1 MLMRAVWQDL
11 RYGLRMLAK
20 NPGFTAIAVLTLAL
34 GIGANTAIFSLVD
47 GILLQPLP
55 YASPEQL
62 VSVTGSYPRG
72 AFVAMREQV
81 RTLEVATY
89 AEGHEFNLTGQG
101 EPVRLAGTF
110 VSAELFSLLNA
121 LPEQGRTFYPG
132 EDLAGQDNYVIL
144 SHALWQQ
151 RFAGNPAIMGR
162 SIELEG
168 VNRQVVGVMPE
179 SFRFPSAKTELWI
192 PLHNDPR
199 AVFEYWA
206 GDFMPVIGRL
216 RRAVGIAEA
225 RAEIRTFQ
233 SRVFALFPWAM
244 PASWN
249 ADVSVVP
256 LQNGMVADVRVRLVL
271 LLAAVALVL
280 LIACANVANLTL
292 SRSATREKEINIR
305 FALGA
310 GRQRIARQLL
320 TESVLLASMG
330 GLLGLF
336 FASAGLSLLR
346 AALPAGTPRL
356 ADVDI
361 NWQVLAFTGGLAM
374 VTGLV
379 FGLAPAL
386 QSSRQGQVLSDA
398 LKSGGRGSVAFVSQR
413 LRSSLVA
420 GEVAFAVLLVIAA
433 GLLIR
438 SFWALSHV
446 NPGFR
451 AQQVVTARI
460 TPNESLCNDAA
471 RCLDFYR
478 DVLEQLRNSPGVAS
492 AALVNTLPLGG
503 RVSKRSLEVQDL
515 NSGEISPLFWLDIIT
530 PDYFRTMGISLLAGR
545 PFADS
550 DTTGAPVAIVS
561 AETARRFWPNKSAIG
576 KHVRLL
582 DEKEWRTI
590 VGVTEDVRA
599 YDLQQNVPN
608 WIRGTAYVPYNR
620 TATLETRRIP
630 ADMTAAIRM
639 TSDTAQAGA
648 MVRRVVTD
656 LNPQVP
662 VSEVK
667 TMSAVVSE
675 AVATPASTTSLFVA
689 FAGLALL
696 LGMIGIYGVLSFL
709 VSKRTREIGIRMA
722 LGAQRRDVLLLI
734 LKEGAKFSF
743 VGVVLGLAGA
753 FGVSRLLAS
762 QLYGVSATD
771 PITYAAVA
779 IAMSVVTLLACY
791 IPARRAMRIDPLVAL
806 RYE

>member
-1 MLMRAVWQDL
+1 MLMQTVSQDV

-55 YASPEQL
+55 YSRPEQL

-72 AFVAMREQV
+72 AFVAMRAQMH
-81 RTLEVATY
+81 TLDVATY

-101 EPVRLAGTF
+101 EPARLAGTF
-110 VSAELFSLLNA
+110 VSAELFSVLNTR
-121 LPEQGRTFYPG
+121 PEKGRTFYPG
-132 EDLAGQDNYVIL
+132 EDAAGQDNYVIL
-144 SHALWQQ
+144 SDALWKQ
-151 RFAGNPAIMGR
+151 RFAGDPTIIGR

-168 VNRQVVGVMPE
+168 VNRQVVGVMPG

-206 GDFMPVIGRL
+206 GDFMPVVGRL
-216 RRAVGIAEA
+216 RRDVGIAEA
-225 RAEIRTFQ
+225 GAEIRTFQ
-233 SRVFALFPWAM
+233 SRALALFPWPM

-249 ADVSVVP
+249 ADVNVVP
-256 LQNGMVADVRVRLVL
+256 LQSGMVADVRVRLVL
-271 LLAAVALVL
+271 LLAAVALVQ

-292 SRSATREKEINIR
+292 SRAATREKEINIR

-346 AALPAGTPRL
+346 AALPADTPRL
-356 ADVDI
+356 ADVYI
-361 NWQVLAFTGGLAM
+361 NWQVLLFTGGLAV
-374 VTGLV
+374 VTGLI

-386 QSSRQGQVLSDA
+386 QSSRQGQVLTDA
-398 LKSGGRGSVAFVSQR
+398 LKSGGRGSAVSVSQH

-460 TPNESLCNDAA
+460 TPNESFCSDAA

-478 DVLEQLRNSPGVAS
+478 DVLRQLRNSPGVTA

-503 RVSKRSLEVQDL
+503 RVSKRSLEVEDL
-515 NSGEISPLFWLDIIT
+515 NPGEISPLFWLDIIT
-530 PDYFRTMGISLLAGR
+530 PDYFSTMCISLLAGR
-545 PFADS
+545 AFTDS

-561 AETARRFWPNKSAIG
+561 AETARRFWPHESAVG

-590 VGVTEDVRA
+590 VGVTQEVRA
-599 YDLQQNVPN
+599 YDLQQDVPN

-630 ADMTAAIRM
+630 AEMTVAILM
-639 TSDTAQAGA
+639 ASDTTQAGA
-648 MVRRVVTD
+648 MLRRVVTE

-667 TMSAVVSE
+667 TMNAVVSE
-675 AVATPASTTSLFVA
+675 AVATPASTTSLFVT

-722 LGAQRRDVLLLI
+722 LGAQRRDVLLLVI
-734 LKEGAKFSF
+734 KEGAKFSS
-743 VGVVLGLAGA
+743 VGVVLGVAGA
-753 FGVSRLLAS
+753 FGVTRLLAS
-762 QLYGVSATD
+762 QLYGVSVTD

-779 IAMSVVTLLACY
+779 IVMTVVTLLACY

>member
-1 MLMRAVWQDL
+1 MLMPSVWQDL

-55 YASPEQL
+55 YAKPEQL

-72 AFVAMREQV
+72 AFVAMRAQV
-81 RTLEVATY
+81 RTLDVATY

-101 EPVRLAGTF
+101 EPVRLAGTL

-121 LPEQGRTFYPG
+121 RPEKGRTFYPG
-132 EDLAGQDNYVIL
+132 EDTAGQDNYVIL
-144 SHALWQQ
+144 SHALWAR
-151 RFAGNPAIMGR
+151 RFAGDPSIIGR

-179 SFRFPSAKTELWI
+179 NFRFPSAKTELWI

-216 RRAVGIAEA
+216 RRDAGIAQA

-244 PASWN
+244 PSSWN
-249 ADVSVVP
+249 ADVTVIA
-256 LQNGMVADVRVRLVL
+256 LQNGMVADVRVRLLL

-292 SRSATREKEINIR
+292 SRAATREKEINIR

-310 GRQRIARQLL
+310 ARQRIARQLL

-330 GLLGLF
+330 GLLGLL
-336 FASAGLSLLR
+336 FASAGVSLLR
-346 AALPAGTPRL
+346 AALPADTPRL
-356 ADVDI
+356 ADVHI
-361 NWQVLAFTGGLAM
+361 NWQVLVFTGGLAM
-374 VTGLV
+374 LTGLS

-386 QSSRQGQVLSDA
+386 QSSRRGQVLTDA
-398 LKSGGRGSVAFVSQR
+398 LKSGGRGSAVSVSQR

-438 SFWALSHV
+438 SFWALAHV

-460 TPNESLCNDAA
+460 TPNESYCSDAA

-492 AALVNTLPLGG
+492 AALVNTLPL
-503 RVSKRSLEVQDL
+503 
-515 NSGEISPLFWLDIIT
+515 FWLDIIT

-545 PFADS
+545 PFTDS
-550 DTTGAPVAIVS
+550 DTTGAPIAIVS
-561 AETARRFWPNKSAIG
+561 AETARRFWPNQSAVG
-576 KHVRLL
+576 RHVRLL

-608 WIRGTAYVPYNR
+608 WIRGTAYVPYNLS
-620 TATLETRRIP
+620 ATLETRRIP
-630 ADMTAAIRM
+630 AEMTVAMRM
-639 TSDTAQAGA
+639 ASDTRQAGA
-648 MVRRVVTD
+648 MLRRVVTD

-667 TMSAVVSE
+667 TMTAVVSE
-675 AVATPASTTSLFVA
+675 AVATPGSTTSLFVT
-689 FAGLALL
+689 FAGLALV

-734 LKEGAKFSF
+734 IKEGAKFSL
-743 VGVVLGLAGA
+743 VGVVLGVAGA
-753 FGVSRLLAS
+753 FAVTRLLAS

-779 IAMSVVTLLACY
+779 IVMTMVTLLACY
-791 IPARRAMRIDPLVAL
+791 IPARRAMRIDPLLAL

>member
-1 MLMRAVWQDL
+1 MPSVWQDL

-55 YASPEQL
+55 YAKPEQL

-72 AFVAMREQV
+72 AFVAMRAQV
-81 RTLEVATY
+81 RTLDVATY

-101 EPVRLAGTF
+101 EPVRLAGTL

-121 LPEQGRTFYPG
+121 RPEKGRTFYPG
-132 EDLAGQDNYVIL
+132 EDTAGQDNYVIL
-144 SHALWQQ
+144 SHALWAR
-151 RFAGNPAIMGR
+151 RFAGDPSIIGR

-179 SFRFPSAKTELWI
+179 NFRFPSAKTELWI

-216 RRAVGIAEA
+216 RRDGIAQA

-244 PASWN
+244 PSSWN
-249 ADVSVVP
+249 ADVTVIA
-256 LQNGMVADVRVRLVL
+256 LQNGMVADVRVRLLL
-271 LLAAVALVL
+271 LLAAVSLVL

-292 SRSATREKEINIR
+292 SRAATREKEINIR

-310 GRQRIARQLL
+310 ARQRIARQLL

-330 GLLGLF
+330 GLLGLL
-336 FASAGLSLLR
+336 FASAGVSLLR
-346 AALPAGTPRL
+346 AALPADTPRL
-356 ADVDI
+356 ADVHI
-361 NWQVLAFTGGLAM
+361 NWQVLVFTGGLAM
-374 VTGLV
+374 LTGLS

-386 QSSRQGQVLSDA
+386 QSSRRGQVLTDA
-398 LKSGGRGSVAFVSQR
+398 LKSGGRGSAVSVSQR

-438 SFWALSHV
+438 SFWALAHV

-460 TPNESLCNDAA
+460 TPNESYCSDAA

-503 RVSKRSLEVQDL
+503 RVSKRSLELEDL
-515 NSGEISPLFWLDIIT
+515 NPTAISPLFWLDIIT

-545 PFADS
+545 PFTDS
-550 DTTGAPVAIVS
+550 DTTGAPIAIVS
-561 AETARRFWPNKSAIG
+561 AETARRFWPNQSAVG
-576 KHVRLL
+576 RHVRLL

-608 WIRGTAYVPYNR
+608 WIRGTAYVPYNLS
-620 TATLETRRIP
+620 ATLETRRIP
-630 ADMTAAIRM
+630 AEMTVAMRM
-639 TSDTAQAGA
+639 ASDTRQAGA
-648 MVRRVVTD
+648 MLRRVVTD

-667 TMSAVVSE
+667 TMTAVVSE
-675 AVATPASTTSLFVA
+675 AVATPGSTTSLFVT
-689 FAGLALL
+689 FAGLALV

-734 LKEGAKFSF
+734 IKEGAKFSL
-743 VGVVLGLAGA
+743 VGVVLGVAGA
-753 FGVSRLLAS
+753 FAVTRLLAS

-779 IAMSVVTLLACY
+779 IVMTMVTLLACY
-791 IPARRAMRIDPLVAL
+791 IPARRAMRIDPLLAL